1 MTSPFP
7 GMDPYLEGAKWPDVH
22 HKLTS
27 VISELITP
35 RISPKYVVNVETYVI
50 DDTNPTPELGIMYP
64 DVAVLRS
71 ETGKGKEEE
80 FNKPDTE
87 TDVITPASVTIPTI
101 ISIPVRVPYLEIRDQ
116 DNNVLITTI
125 EILSPVNKRNPGL
138 EPYRKKR
145 QELYRAGVHFL
156 EIDLLRRG
164 DRPVTHPM
172 IPEKHY
178 YVALARAKG
187 KTQVWSFDVR
197 ERLPVVPV
205 PLKDP
210 DADVPLDLGKALQI
224 VYQRSYYGNA
234 IDYSKDPPLPLF
246 SEEDRRWIRKLL
258 RS

>member
-7 GMDPYLEGAKWPDVH
+7 GMDPFLEGAKWPDVH

-35 RISPKYVVNVETYVI
+35 RVSPKYVVNVEIYVI
-50 DDTNPTPELGIMYP
+50 DDTNPSPELGIMYP

-71 ETGKGKEEE
+71 ETAAEED
-80 FNKPDTE
+80 FNEPDTE

-101 ISIPVRVPYLEIRDQ
+101 ISIPVRIPYLEIRDQ

-145 QELYRAGVHFL
+145 QELYQAGVHFL

-164 DRPVTHPM
+164 ERPVTHPM

-178 YVALARAKG
+178 YVSLARAKS
-187 KTQVWSFDVR
+187 KTLIWGFDVR
-197 ERLPVVPV
+197 ERLPVIPV
-205 PLKDP
+205 PLKEP
-210 DADVPLDLGKALQI
+210 DADVPLDLRRALQT
-224 VYQRSYYGNA
+224 VYQRSYYGNS
-234 IDYSKDPPLPLF
+234 IDYSKEPPPPPF
-246 SEEDRRWIRKLL
+246 SEENRRWIRELL